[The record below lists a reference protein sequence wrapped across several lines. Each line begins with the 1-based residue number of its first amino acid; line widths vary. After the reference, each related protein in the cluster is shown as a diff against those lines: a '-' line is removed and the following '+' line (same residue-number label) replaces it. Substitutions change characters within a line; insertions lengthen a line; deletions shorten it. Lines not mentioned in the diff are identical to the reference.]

1 MSTPT
6 MDEAAKVFADPTA
19 YADDAR
25 LHAALTH
32 LRANNPVAWVD
43 NPPYRPFW
51 AITKHADIMAIERAN
66 NLFLSEPRPLLST
79 AEADDFA
86 KEQLNA
92 GTGLST
98 LIHMDDPHHRK
109 VRAIGADWFR
119 PKAMRDLK
127 VQVDLLA
134 KRYVDRMRDIG
145 PECDFV
151 TEIAVNFPLY
161 VIMSL
166 LGLPEEDFPRMHMLT
181 QEMFGGDDEE
191 YNKRGKSPEEQMQI
205 LLDFFTYFSQLTAS
219 RREHPTEDLA
229 SAIANGR
236 IDGEPLSDVDTASYY
251 VIVAS
256 AGHDTTKDAISG
268 GLLALIENP
277 SELARLRQNMD
288 LMPTAAEE
296 MIRWTTPVKEF
307 MRTAAEDTTVRGVPI
322 AKGESVYL
330 AYVSGNR
337 DEEVFDEPFRFDVG
351 RDPNKHVA
359 FGYGVHF
366 CLGAALAR
374 MEMTSLY
381 SELIPRLDSIE
392 LTGKPRTFGDD
403 VRGWAQAS
411 ADSLLGQVIS
421 GSFAKHL
428 RNPSTAAIA
437 TAW

>member
-6 MDEAAKVFADPTA
+6 KDGRASQYANVFVEPKA

-25 LHAALTH
+25 LHEALAY
-32 LRANNPVAWVD
+32 LRAHEPVVRVESRL
-43 NPPYRPFW
+43 YRPFW
-51 AITKHADIMAIERAN
+51 AITKHADIMAIEREN
-66 NLFLSEPRPLLST
+66 DLFLSEPRPLLAT
-79 AEADDFA
+79 AAADDLA
-86 KEQLNA
+86 KEQLEA
-92 GTGLST
+92 GMGLRT

-109 VRAIGADWFR
+109 VRTIGADWFR

-127 VQVDLLA
+127 VRVDELA

-151 TEIAVNFPLY
+151 TEIAVHFPLY

-166 LGLPEEDFPRMHMLT
+166 LGLPEDDYERMHMLT
-181 QEMFGGDDEE
+181 QEMFGGDDDE
-191 YNKRGKSPEEQMQI
+191 YKREGGSLEDQLQV
-205 LLDFFTYFSQLTAS
+205 LLDFFAYFSQLTAS
-219 RREHPTEDLA
+219 RRENPTDDLA

-236 IDGEPLSDVDTASYY
+236 IDGEPLSDVDTVSYY

-277 SELARLRQNMD
+277 DELARLRKD
-288 LMPTAAEE
+288 PSLMGTAVEE

-307 MRTAAEDTTVRGVPI
+307 MRTAAADTEVRGVPI
-322 AKGESVYL
+322 AAGESVYL

-337 DEEVFDEPFRFDVG
+337 DEEVFAEPFRFDVS

-374 MEMTSLY
+374 MEMNSLF

-392 LTGKPRTFGDD
+392 LAGTPELSATTFVG
-403 VRGWAQAS
+403 G
-411 ADSLLGQVIS
+411 L
-421 GSFAKHL
+421 KHL
-428 RNPSTAAIA
+428 PVRYSLR
-437 TAW
+437 

>member
-6 MDEAAKVFADPTA
+6 MDAAAKVLADPTA
-19 YADDAR
+19 YPDEPR
-25 LHAALTH
+25 WHAALTH
-32 LRANNPVAWVD
+32 LRANVPVAWVD
-43 NPPYRPFW
+43 HPPYRPFW
-51 AITKHADIMAIERAN
+51 AITKHADIMAIERDN
-66 NLFLSEPRPLLST
+66 NLFISEPRPLLAT

-86 KEQLNA
+86 KAQLES
-92 GTGLST
+92 GMGLRT

-127 VQVDLLA
+127 VRVDELA
-134 KRYVDRMRDIG
+134 KRYVDKMAEIG

-151 TEIAVNFPLY
+151 EEIAVNFPLY

-166 LGLPEEDFPRMHMLT
+166 LGLPEEDFPRMHKLT
-181 QEMFGGDDEE
+181 QEMFGGDDDE
-191 YNKRGKSPEEQMQI
+191 YKRGTTPEEQTAV
-205 LLDFFTYFSQLTAS
+205 LLDFFAYFSRLTAS

-277 SELARLRQNMD
+277 RELKRLGEHPE
-288 LMPTAAEE
+288 LMGTAVEE

-307 MRTAAEDTTVRGVPI
+307 MRTATADTTVRGVPI

-330 AYVSGNR
+330 AYLSGNR
-337 DEEVFDEPFRFDVG
+337 DEEVFNEPFRFDVG
-351 RDPNKHVA
+351 RDPNKHLG

-374 MEMTSLY
+374 MEMNSLY
-381 SELIPRLDSIE
+381 SELISRLESIE
-392 LTGKPRTFGDD
+392 L
-403 VRGWAQAS
+403 A
-411 ADSLLGQVIS
+411 GQPESSDTVFV
-421 GSFAKHL
+421 GGLKHL
-428 RNPSTAAIA
+428 PIRYSLK
-437 TAW
+437 

>member
-1 MSTPT
+1 MRGARMSTPT
-6 MDEAAKVFADPTA
+6 MDDAAKVLADPTA
-19 YADDAR
+19 YADDTR
-25 LHAALTH
+25 LHAALAQ

-51 AITKHADIMAIERAN
+51 AITKHADIMAIERDN
-66 NLFLSEPRPLLST
+66 NLFLSEPRPLLAT
-79 AEADDFA
+79 AAADDLQKA
-86 KEQLNA
+86 QLEA
-92 GTGLST
+92 GMGLRT

-127 VQVDLLA
+127 VHVDELA

-161 VIMSL
+161 VILSL
-166 LGLPEEDFPRMHMLT
+166 LGLPEEDFSRMHQLT

-191 YNKRGKSPEEQMQI
+191 YNKRGNSPEEQLAI
-205 LLDFFTYFSQLTAS
+205 LLDFFTYFSKLTAS
-219 RREHPTEDLA
+219 RREHPTDDLA

-251 VIVAS
+251 VIVVS

-277 SELARLRQNMD
+277 DELARLRDNMD
-288 LMPTAAEE
+288 LMPTAVEE
-296 MIRWTTPVKEF
+296 MIRWATPVKEF

-337 DEEVFDEPFRFDVG
+337 DEEVFVDPFRFDVG

-374 MEMTSLY
+374 MEMTSLFT
-381 SELIPRLDSIE
+381 ELIPRLESIE
-392 LTGKPRTFGDD
+392 LAGKPELSATTFVG
-403 VRGWAQAS
+403 G
-411 ADSLLGQVIS
+411 L
-421 GSFAKHL
+421 KHL
-428 RNPSTAAIA
+428 PIRYSLR
-437 TAW
+437 

>member
-6 MDEAAKVFADPTA
+6 MDDAARVLADPTA

-51 AITKHADIMAIERAN
+51 AITKHADIMAIERDN
-66 NLFLSEPRPLLST
+66 NLFLSEPRPLLAT
-79 AEADDFA
+79 AEADDVLKA
-86 KEQLNA
+86 QLEA
-92 GTGLST
+92 GIGLRT

-127 VQVDLLA
+127 VRVDELA
-134 KRYVDRMRDIG
+134 KRYVDRMRDVG

-151 TEIAVNFPLY
+151 TEIAVDFPLY

-191 YNKRGKSPEEQMQI
+191 FQRGRTPED
-205 LLDFFTYFSQLTAS
+205 LLSVLADFFNYFSQLTAS
-219 RREHPTEDLA
+219 RRANPTEDLA
-229 SAIANGR
+229 SAIANGL
-236 IDGEPLSDVDTASYY
+236 IDGEPLTDMDTVSYY

-268 GLLALIENP
+268 GMLALIENP
-277 SELARLRQNMD
+277 SELQRLRTNMD
-288 LMPTAAEE
+288 LMPTAVEE

-307 MRTAAEDTTVRGVPI
+307 MRTAAEDTAVRGVPI
-322 AKGESVYL
+322 AKGDSVYL

-337 DEEVFDEPFRFDVG
+337 DEGVFDEPFRFDVG

-374 MEMTSLY
+374 MEMNSLFT
-381 SELIPRLDSIE
+381 ELLPRLESIE
-392 LTGKPRTFGDD
+392 LAGQPELTATTFVG
-403 VRGWAQAS
+403 G
-411 ADSLLGQVIS
+411 L
-421 GSFAKHL
+421 KHL
-428 RNPSTAAIA
+428 PIRYSLK
-437 TAW
+437 

>member
-1 MSTPT
+1 MSAPT
-6 MDEAAKVFADPTA
+6 MDDAAKVLADPAA

-25 LHAALTH
+25 LHTALTH

-43 NPPYRPFW
+43 HRPYRPFW
-51 AITKHADIMAIERAN
+51 AITKHADIMAVERDN
-66 NLFLSEPRPLLST
+66 ELFISEPRPLLAT
-79 AEADDFA
+79 AAADDLA
-86 KEQLNA
+86 KQQLEA
-92 GTGLST
+92 GMGLRT

-119 PKAMRDLK
+119 PKAMRALK
-127 VQVDLLA
+127 VRVDELA
-134 KRYVDRMRDIG
+134 KRYVDKMRDIG

-151 TEIAVNFPLY
+151 TAIAVDFPLY

-166 LGLPEEDFPRMHMLT
+166 LGLPEEDFGRMHMLT
-181 QEMFGGDDEE
+181 QEMFGGDDDE
-191 YNKRGKSPEEQMQI
+191 YKRDGGSLEDQLAVLM
-205 LLDFFTYFSQLTAS
+205 DFFAYFSALTAA
-219 RREHPTEDLA
+219 RRANPTEDLA
-229 SAIANGR
+229 SAIANGT

-277 SELARLRQNMD
+277 DQLARLRAQPE
-288 LMPTAAEE
+288 LMGTAVEE

-307 MRTAAEDTTVRGVPI
+307 MRTATADTTVRGVPI

-337 DEEVFDEPFRFDVG
+337 DEEVFDNPHRFDVG
-351 RDPNKHVA
+351 RDPNKHLA

-374 MEMTSLY
+374 MEMSSLFT
-381 SELIPRLDSIE
+381 ELLSRLDSIE
-392 LTGKPRTFGDD
+392 LAGTPELSATTFVG
-403 VRGWAQAS
+403 G
-411 ADSLLGQVIS
+411 L
-421 GSFAKHL
+421 KHL
-428 RNPSTAAIA
+428 PIRYSLR
-437 TAW
+437 

>member
-6 MDEAAKVFADPTA
+6 MDDAAKVLADPRA
-19 YADDAR
+19 YADEAR

-43 NPPYRPFW
+43 NRPYRPFW
-51 AITKHADIMAIERAN
+51 AITKHADIMAIEREN
-66 NLFLSEPRPLLST
+66 DLFISGPRPLLAT
-79 AEADDFA
+79 AAADDMA
-86 KEQLNA
+86 KEQLEA
-92 GTGLST
+92 GMGLRT

-109 VRAIGADWFR
+109 VRQIGADWFR

-127 VQVDLLA
+127 VRVDELA
-134 KRYVDRMRDIG
+134 KRYVDKMRDIG

-151 TEIAVNFPLY
+151 TEIAVHFPLY

-166 LGLPEEDFPRMHMLT
+166 LGLPESDYGRMHSLT

-191 YNKRGKSPEEQMQI
+191 YKRGSTIEEQLAV
-205 LLDFFTYFSQLTAS
+205 LLDFFAYFTALTAS
-219 RREHPTEDLA
+219 RREQPTSDLA
-229 SAIANGR
+229 SAIANGC

-268 GLLALIENP
+268 GLHALIENP
-277 SELARLRQNMD
+277 GELARLRD
-288 LMPTAAEE
+288 DASLMPTAVEE
-296 MIRWTTPVKEF
+296 MIRWSTPVKEF
-307 MRTAAEDTTVRGVPI
+307 MRTATADTTVRGVDI
-322 AKGESVYL
+322 AKGDSVYL

-374 MEMTSLY
+374 MEMNSLFT
-381 SELIPRLDSIE
+381 ELIPRLDSIE
-392 LTGKPRTFGDD
+392 LTGEPELSATTFVG
-403 VRGWAQAS
+403 G
-411 ADSLLGQVIS
+411 L
-421 GSFAKHL
+421 KHL
-428 RNPSTAAIA
+428 PIRYSLR
-437 TAW
+437 

>member
-6 MDEAAKVFADPTA
+6 MDDAAKVLADPTA

-51 AITKHADIMAIERAN
+51 AITKHADIMAIERDN
-66 NLFLSEPRPLLST
+66 NLFLSEPRPLLAT
-79 AEADDFA
+79 AAADDMQKA
-86 KEQLNA
+86 QLEA
-92 GTGLST
+92 GMGLRT

-127 VQVDLLA
+127 VNVDALA
-134 KRYVDRMRDIG
+134 KRYVDRMRDVG

-161 VIMSL
+161 VILSL
-166 LGLPEEDFPRMHMLT
+166 LGLPEEDFSRMHQLT

-191 YNKRGKSPEEQMQI
+191 YNKRGASPEEQLQI

-229 SAIANGR
+229 SAIANGT
-236 IDGEPLSDVDTASYY
+236 IDGEQLSDVDTASYY
-251 VIVAS
+251 VIVTS

-277 SELARLRQNMD
+277 DELERLRQNMD
-288 LMPTAAEE
+288 LMPTAVEE

-337 DEEVFDEPFRFDVG
+337 DEEVFEEPFRFDVS

-374 MEMTSLY
+374 MEMTSLFN
-381 SELIPRLDSIE
+381 ELVPRLESIE
-392 LTGKPRTFGDD
+392 LAGEPELAATTFVG
-403 VRGWAQAS
+403 G
-411 ADSLLGQVIS
+411 L
-421 GSFAKHL
+421 KHL
-428 RNPSTAAIA
+428 PIRYSLK
-437 TAW
+437 

>member
-6 MDEAAKVFADPTA
+6 MDEAAKVLADPTA
-19 YADDAR
+19 YADDTR

-43 NPPYRPFW
+43 NRPYRPFW

-86 KEQLNA
+86 KAQLAA
-92 GTGLST
+92 GTGLRT

-127 VQVDLLA
+127 VHVDELA

-191 YNKRGKSPEEQMQI
+191 YNKRGQSPEEQLQI

-277 SELARLRQNMD
+277 SELERLRQDMD
-288 LMPTAAEE
+288 LMPTAVEE

-307 MRTAAEDTTVRGVPI
+307 MRTAAEDTTVRGVHI

-374 MEMTSLY
+374 MEMASLY
-381 SELIPRLDSIE
+381 SELIPRLESIE
-392 LTGKPRTFGDD
+392 LASKPELSATTFVG
-403 VRGWAQAS
+403 G
-411 ADSLLGQVIS
+411 L
-421 GSFAKHL
+421 KHL
-428 RNPSTAAIA
+428 PIRYSLK
-437 TAW
+437 

>member
-6 MDEAAKVFADPTA
+6 KDDRAAQYANVFVEPKA

-25 LHAALTH
+25 LHEALAY
-32 LRANNPVAWVD
+32 LRAHEPVVRVESKL
-43 NPPYRPFW
+43 YRPFW
-51 AITKHADIMAIERAN
+51 AITKHADIMAIEREN
-66 NLFLSEPRPLLST
+66 DLFLSEPRPLLAT
-79 AEADDFA
+79 AAADDLA
-86 KEQLNA
+86 KEQLEA
-92 GTGLST
+92 GMGLRT

-109 VRAIGADWFR
+109 VRTIGADWFR

-127 VQVDLLA
+127 VRVDELA

-151 TEIAVNFPLY
+151 TEIAVHFPLY

-166 LGLPEEDFPRMHMLT
+166 LGLPEDDYERMHMLT
-181 QEMFGGDDEE
+181 QEMFGGDDDE
-191 YNKRGKSPEEQMQI
+191 YKREGGSLEDQLQV
-205 LLDFFTYFSQLTAS
+205 LLDFFAYFSQLTAS
-219 RREHPTEDLA
+219 RRENPTDDLA

-236 IDGEPLSDVDTASYY
+236 IDGEPLTDVDTVSYY

-277 SELARLRQNMD
+277 DQLERLRSD
-288 LMPTAAEE
+288 PSLMGTAVEE

-307 MRTAAEDTTVRGVPI
+307 MRTATTDTEVRGVPI
-322 AKGESVYL
+322 AAGESVYL
-330 AYVSGNR
+330 AYASGNR
-337 DEEVFDEPFRFDVG
+337 DEEVFEEPFRFDVG

-374 MEMTSLY
+374 MEMNSLF
-381 SELIPRLDSIE
+381 SELIPRLESIE
-392 LTGKPRTFGDD
+392 LAGTPELSATTFVG
-403 VRGWAQAS
+403 G
-411 ADSLLGQVIS
+411 L
-421 GSFAKHL
+421 KHL
-428 RNPSTAAIA
+428 PVRYSLR
-437 TAW
+437 

>member
-6 MDEAAKVFADPTA
+6 MDDAAKVLADPTA

-51 AITKHADIMAIERAN
+51 AITKHADIMAIERDN
-66 NLFLSEPRPLLST
+66 NLFLSEPRPLLAT
-79 AEADDFA
+79 AEADDLGKA
-86 KEQLNA
+86 QLEA
-92 GTGLST
+92 GTGLRT

-127 VQVDLLA
+127 VHVDELA

-161 VIMSL
+161 VILSL
-166 LGLPEEDFPRMHMLT
+166 LGLPEEDFSRMHQLT

-191 YNKRGKSPEEQMQI
+191 YNKRGNSPEEQLAI
-205 LLDFFTYFSQLTAS
+205 LLDFFTYFSKLTAS
-219 RREHPTEDLA
+219 RREHPTDDLA

-236 IDGEPLSDVDTASYY
+236 VDGEPLSDVDTASYY
-251 VIVAS
+251 VIVVS

-277 SELARLRQNMD
+277 DELTRLRDNMD
-288 LMPTAAEE
+288 LMPTAVEE

-337 DEEVFDEPFRFDVG
+337 DEEVFDEPFRFDVS

-374 MEMTSLY
+374 MEMNSLY
-381 SELIPRLDSIE
+381 SELIPRLESIE
-392 LTGKPRTFGDD
+392 LAGEPELAATTFVG
-403 VRGWAQAS
+403 G
-411 ADSLLGQVIS
+411 L
-421 GSFAKHL
+421 KHL
-428 RNPSTAAIA
+428 PIRYSLK
-437 TAW
+437 

>member
-6 MDEAAKVFADPTA
+6 MDEAAKVLADPTA
-19 YADDAR
+19 YADDDR
-25 LHAALTH
+25 LHTALTH

-51 AITKHADIMAIERAN
+51 AITKHADIMEIERAN
-66 NLFLSEPRPLLST
+66 DLFLSEPRPLLAP

-86 KEQLNA
+86 KAQLDA
-92 GTGLST
+92 GMGLRT

-127 VQVDLLA
+127 VQVDRLA
-134 KRYVDRMRDIG
+134 KRYVDRLREIG

-151 TEIAVNFPLY
+151 AEIAVNFPLY

-166 LGLPEEDFPRMHMLT
+166 LGLPEDDFPRMHMLT
-181 QEMFGGDDEE
+181 QEMFGGADEE
-191 YNKRGKSPEEQMQI
+191 YNKRGMSPEEQLTI
-205 LLDFFTYFSQLTAS
+205 LLDFFTYFAQLTAS

-236 IDGEPLSDVDTASYY
+236 VDGEPLSDVDTASYY

-268 GLLALIENP
+268 GRLALIETP
-277 SELARLRQNMD
+277 SELERLRQNMD
-288 LMPTAAEE
+288 LMPTAVEE
-296 MIRWTTPVKEF
+296 MVRWATPVKEF

-322 AKGESVYL
+322 GKGESVYL

-337 DEEVFDEPFRFDVG
+337 DEEVFDDPFRFDVS

-374 MEMTSLY
+374 MEMNSLY
-381 SELIPRLDSIE
+381 TELIPRLESIE
-392 LTGKPRTFGDD
+392 LAGEPELAATTFVG
-403 VRGWAQAS
+403 G
-411 ADSLLGQVIS
+411 L
-421 GSFAKHL
+421 KHL
-428 RNPSTAAIA
+428 PIRYSLG
-437 TAW
+437 